1 MIDLLYKP
9 TPICDALTESK
20 FGSCINYYN
29 SKADDMKNLSFDI
42 AYAWAGT
49 GIATF
54 IGYILLYFG
63 FGYSAERMN
72 KRIRDSAFR
81 SLIRQE
87 VAYFDNQIAGNI
99 ASRIEEDAAMIHSF
113 SGEPLR
119 TFFVNISSVFIGV
132 IVCFVFMW

>member
-9 TPICDALTESK
+9 TPFCDGLTETK
-20 FGSCINYYN
+20 FGSCDDYFIF
-29 SKADDMKNLSFDI
+29 KADDMKNLSFNI
-42 AYAWAGT
+42 SYAWVAT

-72 KRIRDSAFR
+72 KRTRDAAFR

-87 VAYFDNQIAGNI
+87 VAYFDNQIVGNI

-119 TFFVNISSVFIGV
+119 TFFVNISSVFIGI
-132 IVCFVFMW
+132 IVCFVYMW